1 MEVPHL
7 EALYKKYSDQ
17 GLVILGASV
26 DQDYDSLR
34 RVAQGLI
41 SYPVLRDSQNAS
53 SLYGVSGIPA
63 NFYIDRLGK
72 VSQVEVGFHGELA
85 LENNIKDIL

>member
-1 MEVPHL
+1 M

-17 GLVILGASV
+17 GLVILGLSV
-26 DQDYDSLR
+26 DQDYDSLK

-41 SYPVLRDSQNAS
+41 SYRVLRDSQDAS
-53 SLYGVSGIPA
+53 ILYGVSAIPS

-72 VSQVEVGFHGELA
+72 VSKAEVGFHGELA

>member
-7 EALYKKYSDQ
+7 EALYKKYRDQ
-17 GLVILGASV
+17 GLVVLGLSI
-26 DQDYDSLR
+26 DQEYDSLK

-41 SYPVLRDSQNAS
+41 SYPVLKDSQNTS
-53 SLYGVSGIPA
+53 RLYGVSTVPS

-72 VSQVEVGFHGELA
+72 VNKADVGFHGEFS